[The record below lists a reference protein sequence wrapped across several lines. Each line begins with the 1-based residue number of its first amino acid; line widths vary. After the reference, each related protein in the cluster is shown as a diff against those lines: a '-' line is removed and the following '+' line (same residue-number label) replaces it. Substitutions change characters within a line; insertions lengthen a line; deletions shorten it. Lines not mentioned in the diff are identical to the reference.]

1 MFLEHQML
9 RYTLE
14 KLKDKNCLLELDK
27 EVDYIYE
34 MGGILKY
41 FHNLQPILF
50 NKIKNSPIRSIG
62 GLFGSREII
71 YDLMNLTPED
81 RNYRFMDAIVN
92 PQPYKIVDNGPVK
105 ENIVTRNIDLQKM
118 MPINKF
124 NGGDSSTYI
133 TAGIMVVK
141 DPITGKFFTSVRRFQ
156 VNNRNQISALIASP
170 KLTNDFLMLEK
181 LNKPLEVAI
190 ILGYDASLLTVS
202 QMSSATYGV
211 DKYMIDSALRGEP
224 LELVQCET
232 VDLLV
237 PAFAEIVL
245 EGRIVPHIREI
256 EGPFGELMGYYGP
269 SNPHPIIEVD
279 CITHRDDPIYQT
291 AFPCREEHV
300 TNGLIREMELLY
312 HMNNQLDVVDVN
324 VTKVGGY
331 RFEAVVS
338 IRKTKEGEGKTA
350 ILAALGLNKDLKRIV
365 IVDEDVDIYNT
376 EDVDWA
382 ITTRS
387 QASLDYVI
395 VEGALGSTLE
405 PSHGLRG
412 VTDKVGIDATKPLN
426 DPDGHFERA
435 VIPGYENIDISKYFP
450 NI

>member
-1 MFLEHQML
+1 MYLEHQML

-14 KLKDKNCLLELDK
+14 KLEEKNQLLELDK

-34 MGGILKY
+34 MGGILKH

-62 GLFGSREII
+62 GLFGNREII
-71 YDLMNLTPED
+71 YDLLGVTEED

-92 PQPYKIVDNGPVK
+92 PMPYKVIDYGPVK
-105 ENIVTRNIDLQKM
+105 ENIITRNIDLMKM

-124 NGGDSSTYI
+124 NGRDSSTYI
-133 TAGIMVVK
+133 TAGVLVVK
-141 DPITGKFFTSVRRFQ
+141 DPTTGKFFTSVRRFQ
-156 VNNRNQISALIASP
+156 VNNKNQISALIASA

-181 LNKPLEVAI
+181 QNKPLEVAI
-190 ILGYDASLLTVS
+190 VLGYDASLLTVS
-202 QMSSATYGV
+202 QIPSATYGV
-211 DKYMIDSALRGEP
+211 DKYMMDSALRGEP

-245 EGRIVPHIREI
+245 EGRLVPGKREI

-279 CITHRDDPIYQT
+279 CITHRDNPIYQT
-291 AFPCREEHV
+291 AFPCREEHI
-300 TNGLIREMELLY
+300 TNGIIREMELLY
-312 HMNNQLDVVDVN
+312 HMNNQLDVVDVH

-350 ILAALGLNKDLKRIV
+350 ILAALGLNKDLKRVV
-365 IVDEDVDIYNT
+365 IVDEDVDIYST
-376 EDVDWA
+376 EDVEWA
-382 ITTRS
+382 VLTRS

-426 DPDGHFERA
+426 DPEGNFDRA
-435 VIPGYENIDISKYFP
+435 EIPGYENIDIRKYFP

>member
-1 MFLEHQML
+1 MYLEHQML

-14 KLKDKNCLLELDK
+14 KLREKDQLLELDK

-41 FHNLQPILF
+41 FQNLQPILF

-62 GLFGSREII
+62 GLFGSREIL
-71 YDLMNLTPED
+71 YDLLDVNVEN
-81 RNYRFMDAIVN
+81 RNYKFMDAIVN
-92 PQPYKIVDNGPVK
+92 PKPYKVVETGPVK
-105 ENIVTRNIDLQKM
+105 ENIITRNIDLMKM

-124 NGGDSSTYI
+124 HGEDSSTYI
-133 TAGIMVVK
+133 TAGVLVVK
-141 DPITGKFFTSVRRFQ
+141 DPTTGRFFTSVRRFQ
-156 VNNRNQISALIASP
+156 VNNRNQISALIASA
-170 KLTNDFLMLEK
+170 KLTNDFLALEK
-181 LNKPLEVAI
+181 LNQPLEVAI

-202 QMSSATYGV
+202 QMPSSTYGV

-237 PAFAEIVL
+237 PAYAEIIL
-245 EGRIVPHIREI
+245 EGRLVPGKREM
-256 EGPFGELMGYYGP
+256 EGPFGELMGYYGAH
-269 SNPHPIIEVD
+269 NPHPIIEID

-300 TNGLIREMELLY
+300 TNGVIREMELLY
-312 HMNNQLDVVDVN
+312 HMSNQLDVVDVH

-331 RFEAVVS
+331 RFDAVVS

-350 ILAALGLNKDLKRIV
+350 ILAALGLNKDLKRVV
-365 IVDEDVDIYNT
+365 IVDEDVDIYSI
-376 EDVDWA
+376 EDVEWA
-382 ITTRS
+382 VTTRS

-395 VEGALGSTLE
+395 VPGALGSTLE
-405 PSHGLRG
+405 PSHSLRG
-412 VTDKVGIDATKPLN
+412 VTDKVGIDATKPIN
-426 DPDGHFERA
+426 DPEGHFERA
-435 VIPGYENIDISKYFP
+435 IIPGYENIDIHKYFP